1 MKAIVIEH
9 AGGPEV
15 LQVGD
20 WPRPE
25 ARPGWVLVHIKAFG
39 LNRSELLTRLGQ
51 SPECHLSPHSRHRV
65 RWHG

>member
-39 LNRSELLTRLGQ
+39 LNRLRDCSTRLGNHPV
-51 SPECHLSPHSRHRV
+51 SPFPAFSASM